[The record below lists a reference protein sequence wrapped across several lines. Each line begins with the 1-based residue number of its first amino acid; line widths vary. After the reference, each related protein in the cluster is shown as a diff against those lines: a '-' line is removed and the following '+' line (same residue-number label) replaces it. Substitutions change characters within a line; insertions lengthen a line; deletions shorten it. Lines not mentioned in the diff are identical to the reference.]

1 MEEKE
6 ADLNLL
12 IRQLDR
18 LLDDVKYDI
27 HRSISKLEEID
38 FALIEEERKEKK
50 YTIID
55 IDNFKRELKRAGL
68 YSKEFK
74 NFLEN
79 YMRFDNK

>member
-1 MEEKE
+1 MEEE
-6 ADLNLL
+6 VVDLNLL

-27 HRSISKLEEID
+27 YRSVNKLEEID
-38 FALIEEERKEKK
+38 FALMEEERKEKK

>member
-1 MEEKE
+1 MEEE
-6 ADLNLL
+6 EIDLNLL
-12 IRQLDR
+12 IRQLDG

-27 HRSISKLEEID
+27 YRSISKLEEID

-68 YSKEFK
+68 YSREFK
-74 NFLEN
+74 IFLEN

>member
-1 MEEKE
+1 MEEE
-6 ADLNLL
+6 VVDLNLL

-27 HRSISKLEEID
+27 YRSVSKLEEID
-38 FALIEEERKEKK
+38 FALMEEERKEKK

>member
-1 MEEKE
+1 MEEE
-6 ADLNLL
+6 EIDLNLL

-27 HRSISKLEEID
+27 YRSVSKLEEID
-38 FALIEEERKEKK
+38 FALIEEKKKKK

-55 IDNFKRELKRAGL
+55 VDNFKRELKRAGL

>member
-1 MEEKE
+1 MEEE
-6 ADLNLL
+6 EIDLNLL
-12 IRQLDR
+12 IRQLDG

-27 HRSISKLEEID
+27 YRSISKLEEID
-38 FALIEEERKEKK
+38 FALIEEKRKERK

-55 IDNFKRELKRAGL
+55 VDNFKRELKRAGL

-79 YMRFDNK
+79 YIRFDNK

>member
-1 MEEKE
+1 MEEE
-6 ADLNLL
+6 EIDLNLL
-12 IRQLDR
+12 LRQLYN
-18 LLDDVKYDI
+18 LLDCAKYDI
-27 HRSISKLEEID
+27 YNSFSKLEEID
-38 FALIEEERKEKK
+38 FFLIDQEKKEKK

-55 IDNFKRELKRAGL
+55 VDNFKRELKRAGL